1 MVPVGNVLH
10 NVALVLFSFF
20 ELEHVL
26 CVVVVL
32 LNRIMFCSENIV
44 TEEVPA
50 NMEALVAEKRRELIE
65 VISEVDDKLADAF
78 LADEPISSAD
88 LEVCLEAK
96 GNSRFLVGPG
106 RWGRNS

>member
-1 MVPVGNVLH
+1 
-10 NVALVLFSFF
+10 
-20 ELEHVL
+20 
-26 CVVVVL
+26 
-32 LNRIMFCSENIV
+32 MFCSEIVV

-88 LEVCLEAK
+88 LEVWLEAK
-96 GNSRFLVGPG
+96 GKNRFLVGPR
-106 RWGRNS
+106 RWEEIHEVWFFIYLFVVRIKSYMRTLLFT